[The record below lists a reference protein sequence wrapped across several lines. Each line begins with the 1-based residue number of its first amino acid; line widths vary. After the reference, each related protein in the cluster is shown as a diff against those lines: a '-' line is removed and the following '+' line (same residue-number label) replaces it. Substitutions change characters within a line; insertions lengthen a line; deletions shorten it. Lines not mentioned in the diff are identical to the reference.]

1 MSAETAYVVFCTA
14 GLPFW
19 VIQQPLGGRSIP
31 FVLASCAY
39 VIYLVFSGVHIPM
52 DGITLITGCIAVW
65 LVASLVWT
73 DTKQSIFELFN
84 MLSYL
89 LLFTAARKVPIEI
102 TALSIFA
109 TGVAFASVQ
118 MYRTAKHNLPED
130 TFFCL
135 GNGNHTAAF
144 MLIGLFA
151 GAWLTID
158 LSIWLLPFVILIT
171 AALVLTRCKGVI
183 LGAIIGAIVTLCMA
197 GIWQA
202 AALIC
207 LAAVAFALRRYISI
221 PNLKRSTCGRIF
233 LYLGAIEMIIK
244 RPFTGWGLN
253 SYRKELPDINAK
265 IIRSP
270 IYRRVAEKVNIEFP
284 NRSHRVHN
292 DHLELM
298 AELGVPGYFLFVYL
312 FLSIHYDPVM
322 LGLLTAFAICACF
335 FFPLREVHTAA
346 PFWAVMGS
354 VAGGTVSVIPLPWL
368 VIAIISCIVFAV
380 IIQTLR
386 VFLGQWYSE
395 MAKTKPGIT
404 QKEKLE
410 FIDTALLHCPYNTGY
425 LSDAS
430 YYYSKVDPV
439 KAFFYAARGLMHY
452 DGGRVKQGIYDM
464 FARTLIA
471 ATESRICHT
480 VEDKALYLDPEF
492 IPAKVIKNYLSSKEA
507 GKK

>member
-1 MSAETAYVVFCTA
+1 MTVETAYVVFCAA

-39 VIYLVFSGVHIPM
+39 VIYLIFSGVNIPM
-52 DGITLITGCIAVW
+52 DNITLITGCIAAW
-65 LVASLVWT
+65 LTASLVWT

-84 MLSYL
+84 MLSYF
-89 LLFTAARKVPIEI
+89 LLFTAARKVPIGI
-102 TALSIFA
+102 TALTVFA

-144 MLIGLFA
+144 MLISLFA
-151 GAWLTID
+151 GAWLTIN
-158 LSIWLLPFVILIT
+158 LSIWILPFVLLI
-171 AALVLTRCKGVI
+171 ASALFLTRCKGAILGVI
-183 LGAIIGAIVTLCMA
+183 VGAIITLCVA
-197 GIWQA
+197 GMWQA

-207 LAAVAFALRRYISI
+207 LAVMAFGLRRYTSI

-233 LYLGAIEMIIK
+233 LYLGAVEMIIK
-244 RPFTGWGLN
+244 RPVTGWGLN
-253 SYRKELPDINAK
+253 MYRKELPDINAK

-270 IYRRVAEKVNIEFP
+270 IYRKISEKANIDLP

-298 AELGVPGYFLFVYL
+298 AELGIPGYVLFVYL
-312 FLSIHYDPVM
+312 FLHITYDPIA
-322 LGLLTAFAICACF
+322 LGLLAAFAICACF

-354 VAGGTVSVIPLPWL
+354 VAGGTISAVHLPWL
-368 VIAIISCIVFAV
+368 VIVIIACIIFAV

-395 MAKTKPGIT
+395 MARTKPNIT
-404 QKEKLE
+404 EKEKLE
-410 FIDTALLHCPYNTGY
+410 FIDTALLHVPYNTGY
-425 LSDAS
+425 LSDAA

-439 KAFFYAARGLMHY
+439 KAFFYAARGLLHY

-464 FARTLIA
+464 FARTLIG
-471 ATESRICHT
+471 ATESKVCHA

-492 IPAKVIKNYLSSKEA
+492 APATVIKNYLF
-507 GKK
+507 KKRRQND